1 MEWEFAFSFALYA
14 KGQNLPSMR
23 YHFLSFLVFAA
34 VPIANADAT
43 SKAVNETFS
52 GYTDAL
58 ASDDGAKA
66 VDLLSSASKAY
77 MENLVHLAKTAD
89 KETLD
94 KQPLSVRMSALE
106 LRRSAREDNASITTL
121 GEVVVLMS
129 QGFGQMATSLSLG
142 KVAQDGDSATA
153 ALLFDGNE
161 IGTSIPFQKEE
172 GEWKLDLSEQL
183 KGTEK
188 VFQEQLK
195 ESGLSENEFV
205 LRSLGLSPDSPGSN
219 AIWKPLE

>member
-1 MEWEFAFSFALYA
+1 MEREFAFSFALYA
-14 KGQNLPSMR
+14 KGQNLLSMR

-77 MENLVHLAKTAD
+77 MENLV
-89 KETLD
+89 
-94 KQPLSVRMSALE
+94 
-106 LRRSAREDNASITTL
+106 
-121 GEVVVLMS
+121 
-129 QGFGQMATSLSLG
+129 
-142 KVAQDGDSATA
+142 
-153 ALLFDGNE
+153 
-161 IGTSIPFQKEE
+161 
-172 GEWKLDLSEQL
+172 
-183 KGTEK
+183 
-188 VFQEQLK
+188 
-195 ESGLSENEFV
+195 